1 MHSTFFH
8 IYRDLNIYFV
18 GDKYMYIKN
27 KYVSLF
33 YKIII
38 VIVGIYGLYKSCFF
52 TEKVGLLEHF
62 SYYTNISN
70 LVCIIY
76 FIIYIIKMFVNFN
89 KKVVYNNTL
98 KGTITM
104 AIMITMLVFNFI
116 LRPFMTDMDGVME
129 LNSLPNYIVHV
140 IEPLLVIF
148 DYILFDEKG
157 IFKKIDPLKWV
168 IFPFMYWV
176 FICIRAFFASPFTYT
191 SSKYPYFFID
201 IDMFGIY
208 QVIFN
213 VFLMICAIIILGYM
227 FLFFDRFLLKLS
239 KKHA

>member
-1 MHSTFFH
+1 
-8 IYRDLNIYFV
+8 
-18 GDKYMYIKN
+18 MYIKN

-52 TEKVGLLEHF
+52 SEKVGLLEHF

-89 KKVVYNNTL
+89 KNIVYNNTL

-168 IFPFMYWV
+168 IFPFIYWI